1 MPPTNGFDQA
11 LHCNP
16 IWVAFFW
23 PFHTALSVLGRPTLR
38 CTCFQG
44 TGLLQLLLLATTLL
58 LFLRGELNDVEVI
71 PSTVLEHQL

>member
-16 IWVAFFW
+16 IWVTFFW
-23 PFHTALSVLGRPTLR
+23 SFHTALLVRRRPTLR
-38 CTCFQG
+38 RTCFQG
-44 TGLLQLLLLATTLL
+44 TGLLQRLLLATTLL

-71 PSTVLEHQL
+71 PSAVLEHQL